1 MSLSIREATV
11 ADAGLIADLSRQ
23 TFYDTF
29 APHNT
34 AADMT
39 KFLDEQFTRGRLLLE
54 VGQPQNSFYLAYA
67 DGEVAGYLKLREGR
81 KAQGL
86 KSTSALEIARLYA
99 CSNMIGKG
107 VGKLLMQKS
116 LDMARQKEKEIIWL
130 CVWEK
135 NQRALDFYH
144 SWGFEKC
151 GDVDFL
157 LGDDL
162 QHDWV
167 MQRSL

>member
-1 MSLSIREATV
+1 MSLSIREAAV

-67 DGEVAGYLKLREGR
+67 DGEVAAYLKLREGR

-99 CSNMIGKG
+99 WSNMIGKG

-116 LDMARQKEKEIIWL
+116 MDVVRQKEEEIICL
-130 CVWEK
+130 CVMEK
-135 NQRALDFYH
+135 H
-144 SWGFEKC
+144 
-151 GDVDFL
+151 
-157 LGDDL
+157 
-162 QHDWV
+162 
-167 MQRSL
+167 